1 MAAGLFI
8 LLNGEES
15 LQNAIEYGFYSFFM
29 PPVYEEM
36 PNTRSKHYAVLAD
49 YACCEEGTEIFFF
62 NNRTVTY
69 GGTIDESNNNDPIFY
84 LNGDTSP
91 LGRKA
96 HSKKYI
102 DVSELYESTEND
114 GVYNLGK
121 NQRGEDLERALPFV
135 IEFDNKKDLTGKQIS
150 SDDLYFELGDYN
162 FPFPSN
168 TIQGRGL
175 CTLTPKETQILLDLM
190 ENSDKKIELQIN
202 KKTKKDSEN
211 KTIFSK
217 SLIENEKHTNESHL
231 EFLILADNEKL
242 EKILNGTISD
252 YFEGPVIK
260 CRQVPLCPFRP
271 IQFDLADIC
280 LYDEYNP
287 VKENSLP
294 NVIIE
299 LKKDKIDY
307 HAYDQVTKYL
317 KWVEKVSSEDFD
329 KVKAI
334 LVAPQINKS
343 LTKKQLISKG
353 VSLEYVDKIYLYSL
367 DEELRIYL

>member
-29 PPVYEEM
+29 PPVYEEI
-36 PNTRSKHYAVLAD
+36 PNTRSKHYAILAD

-102 DVSELYESTEND
+102 DVSELWESTERD
-114 GVYNLGK
+114 GVYNIGK
-121 NQRGEDLERALPFV
+121 NQRGEDRERALPFI

-175 CTLTPKETQILLDLM
+175 CTLTPKETEILLDLM
-190 ENSDKKIELQIN
+190 KNSDKKIDLQIN

-217 SLIENEKHTNESHL
+217 SLIENEVHTNESHL
-231 EFLILADNEKL
+231 EFLILADNKKL
-242 EKILNGTISD
+242 EKILKGTISD
-252 YFEGPVIK
+252 YFKGPVIK
-260 CRQVPLCPFRP
+260 CRQVPLCPFKP
-271 IQFDLADIC
+271 IQYDLADIC
-280 LYDEYNP
+280 LYDESNP

-307 HAYDQVTKYL
+307 HAYDQVTRYL
-317 KWVEKVSSEDFD
+317 KWVEKVSSDDFD
-329 KVKAI
+329 KVRAI
-334 LVAPQINKS
+334 LVAPKINRS
-343 LTKKQLISKG
+343 LTKKQLIKKG
-353 VSLEYVDKIYLYSL
+353 VSLKYKDKIYLYSL
-367 DEELRIYL
+367 DEELPIYL